1 MMDENFFSDERRQRY
16 ARQIMIPEIGEA
28 GQKKLAAARVL
39 VIGAGGLGSPAVM
52 YLAAAGVGVIGIADG
67 DSAELSNLQ
76 RQVIHSEAS
85 LGRNKAE
92 SAAEFIRRLDPE
104 VQVHI
109 IGDFLDEVG
118 LRKIIGGYDF
128 VLDCVDRPDIKLM
141 INDVCVDVGKPFC
154 HGGVRNFGGQVMTWL
169 PGFPDLREVMGEGFG
184 ADNGSKGI
192 IGMACGICGSVQ
204 ALEAVKFITG
214 AGRLL
219 TGKIF
224 VFDGLNLKFG
234 VLGDEK

>member
-1 MMDENFFSDERRQRY
+1 MEEIFLSDERRQRY

-39 VIGAGGLGSPAVM
+39 VIGAGGLGSPAAM

-67 DSAELSNLQ
+67 DTAELSNLQ
-76 RQVIHSEAS
+76 RQVIHSEKS
-85 LGRNKAE
+85 LGKNKAE
-92 SAAEFIRRLDPE
+92 SAAEFIGRLDPN
-104 VQVHI
+104 VRVHI
-109 IGDFLDEVG
+109 IADFLDEEG

-128 VLDCVDRPDIKLM
+128 VLDCVDRPDVKLM
-141 INDVCVDVGKPFC
+141 INDVCADVGKPFC

-169 PGFPDLREVMGEGFG
+169 PGFLNLREVMGEGFG
-184 ADNGSKGI
+184 ADNGNKGI
-192 IGMACGICGSVQ
+192 IGMACGICGSIQ